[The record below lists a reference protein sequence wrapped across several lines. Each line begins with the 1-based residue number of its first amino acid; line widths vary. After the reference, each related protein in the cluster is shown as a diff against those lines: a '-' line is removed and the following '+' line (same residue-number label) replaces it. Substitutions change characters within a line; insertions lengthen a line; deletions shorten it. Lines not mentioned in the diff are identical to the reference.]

1 VRLLMNRTAQGVWV
15 WLDPQTVEEMS
26 ALEQCAAQGEWTN
39 GSGTEA
45 IPRLQALATRLGH
58 PVGAP
63 ERQGASQPKS
73 RLIVVQEAERALY
86 RRLEAMRWSGVHVI
100 MDRRRGERRATARL
114 PISDRRRGPRRRAP
128 PPSWKT
134 LGFLVVPMRD
144 EPA

>member
-15 WLDPQTVEEMS
+15 WLDPSTVEEMS

-39 GSGTEA
+39 GSGTAA

-63 ERQGASQPKS
+63 EREGPSQPKS

-100 MDRRRGERRATARL
+100 MDRRRGERRTTERL
-114 PISDRRRGPRRRAP
+114 PVADRRRAP
-128 PPSWKT
+128 RRRLPPTSWDT
-134 LGFLVVPMRD
+134 LRFLVVPLRD
-144 EPA
+144 QPS